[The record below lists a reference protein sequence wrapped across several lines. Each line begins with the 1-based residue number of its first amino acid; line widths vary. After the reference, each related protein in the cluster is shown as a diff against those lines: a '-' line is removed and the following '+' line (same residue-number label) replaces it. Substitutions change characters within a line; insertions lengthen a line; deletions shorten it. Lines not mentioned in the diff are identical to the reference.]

1 MNILGID
8 LAGSEKRPTGIAYF
22 EDNRILTKVVYNDEE
37 ILKIAKNFSKIFIDA
52 PLSLPKGRGSLEV
65 NNGIHFREC
74 DIKLRELKIKFFPLT
89 LGPMR
94 KLTKRAIKLKALL
107 KEQNKKVF
115 EVFPGG
121 FYDIMKLSRKNKEEI
136 IKFYKDLGFELE
148 DKEFIQDE
156 LDAIACLLTGLM
168 HEKEESL
175 ILEGIDGS
183 IILPRIEN
191 NLKLKSYW
199 QKHNC
204 YVSLHM

>member
-1 MNILGID
+1 MKRKKFAKLEEVMNILGID
-8 LAGSEKRPTGIAYF
+8 LAGSEKRPTGVAYV
-22 EDNRILTKVVYNDEE
+22 EDNKILTKVVYNDDE
-37 ILKIAKNFSKIFIDA
+37 ILNLAKSFSKIFIDA

-107 KEQNKKVF
+107 EEQNKKVF

-136 IKFYKDLGFELE
+136 IKFYKNLEFELE

-168 HEKEESL
+168 HERGDSL
-175 ILEGIDGS
+175 ILEGVDGA
-183 IILPRIEN
+183 IILPGIEN
-191 NLKLKSYW
+191 NLKLNSY
-199 QKHNC
+199 
-204 YVSLHM
+204 

>member
-1 MNILGID
+1 MKLEGVMSILGID

-22 EDNRILTKVVYNDEE
+22 KDNRILTKVVYKDEE

-52 PLSLPKGRGSLEV
+52 PLSLPKGRDSLEV

-74 DIKLRELKIKFFPLT
+74 DIKLRKLKIKFFPLT

-94 KLTKRAIKLKALL
+94 KLTERAIKLKIIL

-136 IKFYKDLGFELE
+136 IKFYKNLGFELE
-148 DKEFIQDE
+148 DKKFIQDE

-168 HEKEESL
+168 HEKGESF
-175 ILEGIDGS
+175 ILDGIDGS

-191 NLKLKSYW
+191 NLKLRSY
-199 QKHNC
+199 
-204 YVSLHM
+204 